1 MSDEKVKSE
10 NDFLNNKRERGE
22 ERRSSSISVDS
33 KSNKKDPRRFL
44 EKTIAQSE
52 RRLKREEILDKKIE
66 QMKSQSNIMN
76 ASNSLSMTQ
85 SIQDRSEIQQN
96 APHTDSQARDRHV
109 NPVNQVKY
117 TQTTIQSSTIP
128 PPLISSKLLMDEFG
142 RVVDEKGNI
151 IQIKPE
157 AKSTLKININKEKE
171 QRVKELLITQKID
184 SSQSSLI
191 SSKFFDPNIELVKTK
206 REKMKMRAFNFTE
219 KGSIVNQVE
228 ELRKKESDKS
238 EDSQLENINS
248 TKNELIENVL
258 HSDLEN
264 FKKLQLN
271 FRPQTQRH
279 NLQLK
284 AEHIV
289 PDVEWWDAYF
299 LPQGKKSFSPYW
311 TKDSESN
318 WIHNLPSEI
327 KLSDFQSEDP
337 NFFLQNK
344 VTHFIQHPI
353 PIKNEIIE
361 KVNKINLPVFLT
373 EKEKKKARRLRR
385 LEKEKEKQEQIKLG
399 LIKPPP
405 PKLKFNNFMKI
416 LGDQA
421 IQDPSQVE
429 RLVRKAYEE
438 RHAKMLRDN
447 ESRKLTKEQREDKVK
462 RKLERDSKKE
472 VRACLF
478 KIQNIS
484 ANKIRFKIDRNAQQL
499 YLTGLCLMTKK
510 NNPDNLPSL
519 LYVEGGPLAIK
530 KIKNVM
536 LKRIDWSFKDEK
548 KSTRNIENKTEHDED
563 MSVPENEEINLENN
577 ESAPSNQDYKIKP
590 ECLLVWE
597 GNLKKRLYEKWKM
610 IALKGENDFKK
621 VLSEKGI
628 DHYWNLVNSFKIED
642 S

>member
-1 MSDEKVKSE
+1 MIDIK
-10 NDFLNNKRERGE
+10 NR
-22 ERRSSSISVDS
+22 DS
-33 KSNKKDPRRFL
+33 KFSQNRQISPVSQVSPSP
-44 EKTIAQSE
+44 AS
-52 RRLKREEILDKKIE
+52 
-66 QMKSQSNIMN
+66 SQS
-76 ASNSLSMTQ
+76 L
-85 SIQDRSEIQQN
+85 
-96 APHTDSQARDRHV
+96 
-109 NPVNQVKY
+109 
-117 TQTTIQSSTIP
+117 TTH
-128 PPLISSKLLMDEFG
+128 PPLLSTKLLMDEFG

-157 AKSTLKININKEKE
+157 TKSTLKININKEKE
-171 QRVKELLITQKID
+171 QRVKELLKTQKID

-219 KGSIVNQVE
+219 KGSIVSKVE
-228 ELRKKESDKS
+228 ELRKKEEEKS
-238 EDSQLENINS
+238 QVSEVENINS
-248 TKNELIENVL
+248 TDKISQEKVSESELE
-258 HSDLEN
+258 S
-264 FKKLQLN
+264 FKKLQTN
-271 FRPQTQRH
+271 FRPPTQRH
-279 NLQLK
+279 HLQLK

-311 TKDSESN
+311 TKDSVGN
-318 WIHNLPSEI
+318 WIHNIPSEI
-327 KLSDFQSEDP
+327 KFSDFQSEDAD
-337 NFFLQNK
+337 FFMQNK
-344 VTHFIQHPI
+344 VTHYIQHPV
-353 PIKNEIIE
+353 PIKNENIE
-361 KVNKINLPVFLT
+361 KVNKINLPIFLT

-385 LEKEKEKQEQIKLG
+385 LEKEKEKQEQMKLG

-447 ESRKLTKEQREDKVK
+447 ESRKLTKEQRADKIK
-462 RKLERDSKKE
+462 RKLDRDSKKE

-478 KIQNIS
+478 KVQNIS

-510 NNPDNLPSL
+510 NNSDNLPNL
-519 LYVEGGPLAIK
+519 VYVEGGPLAIK
-530 KIKNVM
+530 KFKNVM
-536 LKRIDWSFKDEK
+536 LKRIDWNFKDEK
-548 KSTRNIENKTEHDED
+548 NSKKGNDEKTEMTEDENMD
-563 MSVPENEEINLENN
+563 QEEEDENN
-577 ESAPSNQDYKIKP
+577 LDNYESAPSNQDYKIKP

-621 VLSEKGI
+621 ILSEKGI
-628 DHYWNLVNSFKIED
+628 EHYWNLVNSYKIED